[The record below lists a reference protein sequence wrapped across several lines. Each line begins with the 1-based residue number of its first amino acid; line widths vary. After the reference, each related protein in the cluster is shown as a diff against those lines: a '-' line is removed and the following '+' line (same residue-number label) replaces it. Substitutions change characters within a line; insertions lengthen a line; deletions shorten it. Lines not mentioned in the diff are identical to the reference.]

1 MTTPNKTLPGWLIL
15 LGILTAVAPLSIDM
29 YLPSFP
35 QVEASLNAPPS
46 SMGYT
51 LASFFIGMTIGQLV
65 YGPISD
71 RFGRKPPLLFG
82 FALYTAASMGCV
94 MSDNLT
100 ALCLWRFLQ
109 GMGGCAG
116 TGIPSAIIRDRLTVQ
131 DSARA
136 FSMLM
141 LIMGLAPILAP
152 MAGGWILTIWTWRAI
167 FVLLTIFGAL
177 CIGAILFALSESHDI
192 AHAQP
197 LNLQRIID
205 NYTQLLTDR
214 HFLGFALARALTMS
228 GLFAYIAGSPFVFIN
243 LFNLPTQHYA
253 WLFGFN
259 AFGLIASSQ
268 FNAWALRKFHAT
280 FILRWALW
288 VPPSAGLA
296 LVVLAYSNSQ
306 SFIGFVLGSFCFVAS
321 LGWIAPNA
329 TAAALATRGQLAGTA
344 AGLASAIQF
353 LLATLGSAAVGLFS
367 NGTSQPFALTM
378 FVCGG
383 AAWLSHRLLVRV
395 KT

>member
-1 MTTPNKTLPGWLIL
+1 
-15 LGILTAVAPLSIDM
+15 
-29 YLPSFP
+29 
-35 QVEASLNAPPS
+35 
-46 SMGYT
+46 MGYT
-51 LASFFIGMTIGQLV
+51 LASFFIGMTIGQLI

-82 FALYTAASMGCV
+82 FSLFAAASIGCA
-94 MSDNLT
+94 MSDSLA
-100 ALCLWRFLQ
+100 ALCFWRLLQ

-116 TGIPSAIIRDRLTVQ
+116 TGSPSAIIRDRLTVQ

-152 MAGGWILTIWTWRAI
+152 MAGGWMLTIWTWRAI
-167 FVLLTIFGAL
+167 FILLTIFGAL
-177 CIGAILFALSESHDI
+177 CVAAILFALTESHDI
-192 AHAQP
+192 AHEQP

-205 NYTQLLTDR
+205 NYIHLLTDR
-214 HFLGFALARALTMS
+214 LYLGFVLARALNMS
-228 GLFAYIAGSPFVFIN
+228 GMFAYIAGSPFVFIT
-243 LFNLPTQHYA
+243 LFDLPAQHYA

-268 FNAWALRKFHAT
+268 INAWALRKFHTTA
-280 FILRWALW
+280 ILRWALW
-288 VPPSAGLA
+288 VPPASGLF

-306 SFIGFVLGSFCFVAS
+306 SFAGFVLGSFCFVAS

-353 LLATLGSAAVGLFS
+353 LLATLGSAAVGMFG
-367 NGTSQPFALTM
+367 NGTSQPFAVTM

-383 AAWLSHRLLVRV
+383 AAWASHRFLVKA

>member
-1 MTTPNKTLPGWLIL
+1 MTDLKKTLPGWLVL
-15 LGILTAVAPLSIDM
+15 LGILTAVGPLSIDM

-35 QVEASLNAPPS
+35 QVEESLGAPPS

-82 FALYTAASMGCV
+82 FGLFTAASIGCA
-94 MSDNLT
+94 MSGDLT
-100 ALCLWRFLQ
+100 ALCVWRLLQ

-116 TGIPSAIIRDRLTVQ
+116 TGVPSAIIRDRMSVQ

-152 MAGGWILTIWTWRAI
+152 MAGGWMLTLWTWRAI
-167 FVLLTIFGAL
+167 FVVLAIFGTL
-177 CIGAILFALSESHDI
+177 STGAILFALSESHDI
-192 AHAQP
+192 THAQP
-197 LNLQRIID
+197 LHFRRIID
-205 NYTQLLTDR
+205 NYTQLMTDR
-214 HFLGFALARALTMS
+214 HYLGFVLARALTMS
-228 GLFAYIAGSPFVFIN
+228 GMFAYIAGSPFVFIT
-243 LFNLPTQHYA
+243 LFDLPAQHYA
-253 WLFGFN
+253 WLFGIN

-268 FNAWALRKFHAT
+268 FNAYALRTFHTTA
-280 FILRWALW
+280 ILRWALW
-288 VPPSAGLA
+288 MPPISGLF

-306 SFIGFVLGSFCFVAS
+306 SFAGFVLGSFCFVAS

-353 LLATLGSAAVGLFS
+353 LLATLGSAAVGMFS
-367 NGTSQPFALTM
+367 NGTSQPFAVTM

-383 AAWLSHRLLVRV
+383 AAFASHRLLVRRQS
-395 KT
+395 